1 MPEESESNEPPEGTP
16 EDGRRIRW
24 EQHNEARRRR
34 LLDAAISLLDESQ
47 VGTEL
52 RMAEIAERAGLRRT
66 VIYRYF
72 TDRQHLQSAIEV
84 ETAARLT
91 GEILPMLDARKSII
105 EIIHDSIA
113 VYVRWSEEHPSLRWI
128 IDRGAQAPNGPIQ
141 QGFSDVAQIVA
152 QLVLAAVDGFDVR
165 VTDTERSSVDPLV
178 HGLVEAVVGIVRRWV
193 ALEDRPPADMLVH
206 LASESVWFIMA
217 GHAHNL
223 GVTLRRDQTLA
234 ELPSVD

>member
-1 MPEESESNEPPEGTP
+1 MLEENETSGPPEEVP

-24 EQHNEARRRR
+24 EQHNEARRQR
-34 LLDAAISLLDESQ
+34 LLDAAISLLDESE

-84 ETAARLT
+84 ETASRLT
-91 GEILPMLDARKSII
+91 REILPMLDAHRPVIQ
-105 EIIHDSIA
+105 IIHDSIA

-141 QGFSDVAQIVA
+141 QGFSDIARIVA
-152 QLVLAAVDGFDVR
+152 QLVLAAVDGFEVS
-165 VTDTERSSVDPLV
+165 VTETERSYVDPLV

-193 ALEDRPPADMLVH
+193 ALEDRPPADTLVH

-217 GHAHNL
+217 GHAQNL
-223 GVTLRRDQTLA
+223 GFTLRRDLQLS
-234 ELPSVD
+234 ELPSFS